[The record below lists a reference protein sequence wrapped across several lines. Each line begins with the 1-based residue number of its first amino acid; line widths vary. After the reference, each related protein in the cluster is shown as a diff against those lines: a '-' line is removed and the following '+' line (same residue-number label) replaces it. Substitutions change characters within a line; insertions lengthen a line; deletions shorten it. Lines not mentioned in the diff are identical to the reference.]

1 MRCISLRWG
10 QCSRVADSARPRCR
24 LPSPLSTKI
33 SAQFLY
39 DSQVNATSKPHRGQ
53 ARYETSLVCL
63 ACLASPTPK
72 KRMSSRRGASEPRH
86 RDEPSSHEEDVVE
99 AISDLF
105 SRYSQRRAESGSG
118 SSSRSPSRGGLSG
131 SEVTRLESLWKA
143 TKKKLLSQSREI
155 AQLQARAVREH
166 AAKVNAANAQQEE
179 AASQLSAARQVD
191 ALRDRSMFMEHQF
204 AEVKGENE
212 RLRLSYNEALMKLGE
227 SLRVRAPRGATP
239 LAAARDQCALR
250 TRRFS
255 RRRRPSTRRCR
266 HSSRASRRA

>member
-1 MRCISLRWG
+1 M
-10 QCSRVADSARPRCR
+10 
-24 LPSPLSTKI
+24 
-33 SAQFLY
+33 SAQFTTLLLLT
-39 DSQVNATSKPHRGQ
+39 QPANRIATKRTSRGPSY
-53 ARYETSLVCL
+53 AWHPLLVL
-63 ACLASPTPK
+63 QSK

-86 RDEPSSHEEDVVE
+86 RDEPTSHEEDVVE

-118 SSSRSPSRGGLSG
+118 SSSRSPSRAGLSG

-155 AQLQARAVREH
+155 AQLQARVVREH

-227 SLRVRAPRGATP
+227 SLRVCARRGATP
-239 LAAARDQCALR
+239 AAACDKLAHHA
-250 TRRFS
+250 RRFS
-255 RRRRPSTRRCR
+255 KRRRPSTRRCR